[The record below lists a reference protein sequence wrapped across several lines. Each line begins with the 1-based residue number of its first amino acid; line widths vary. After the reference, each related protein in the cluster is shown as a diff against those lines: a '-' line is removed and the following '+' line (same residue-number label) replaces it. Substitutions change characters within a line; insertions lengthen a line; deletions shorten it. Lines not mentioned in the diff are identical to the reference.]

1 MKQSRTYKQNT
12 LDFIHVVSAFA
23 LIAFALRAWP
33 VLLLLIAVLT
43 IAGLY
48 GCWLWIFDEPQ
59 IRSHKP
65 LPHLPAPQSPY
76 HQLCQTVNKEILRIF
91 PRAKWVWLTPCPM
104 DAMWDNDFLA
114 VRLYGASGYHRAVV
128 HLVDG
133 EFHRLQVTTNKRT
146 SPATGAIQDTPTSTD
161 YSLMA
166 YQWVESQIV
175 FLNESCNNAIAEK
188 QDSLYLTAE
197 CLPDAQS
204 WPDIAKLLDGQG
216 FANEV
221 TENGILLHLQ
231 TKGA

>member
-1 MKQSRTYKQNT
+1 MKHTPTRKQNT
-12 LDFIHVVSAFA
+12 LDFIQIVSAFA

-33 VLLLLIAVLT
+33 ILLLLFVVLT
-43 IAGLY
+43 GTGLY
-48 GCWLWIFDEPQ
+48 WCWLWIFEEQTPTYH
-59 IRSHKP
+59 SP
-65 LPHLPAPQSPY
+65 PTLPKPQSPY
-76 HQLCQTVNKEILRIF
+76 HQLCQAVNEEILRIF
-91 PRAKWVWLTPCPM
+91 PHAKWIWLTPCPM
-104 DAMWDNDFLA
+104 AAMWDNDFLA

-133 EFHRLQVTTNKRT
+133 EFHRLQVTANKRT
-146 SPATGAIQDTPTSTD
+146 SPATSAIQDTPTSTD

-188 QDSLYLTAE
+188 RDSLYLAPE

-204 WPDIAKLLDGQG
+204 WPDISKVLDGQG

>member
-1 MKQSRTYKQNT
+1 MKQSCTHKQNT
-12 LDFIHVVSAFA
+12 LDFIQIVSAFA

-33 VLLLLIAVLT
+33 IRLLLLAVLI

-48 GCWLWIFDEPQ
+48 WCWLWIFDKQTP
-59 IRSHKP
+59 IHNS
-65 LPHLPAPQSPY
+65 LPALPKPQSPY
-76 HQLCQTVNKEILRIF
+76 HQLCQAVNKEVLRIF
-91 PRAKWVWLTPCPM
+91 PDAKWIWLTPCPM
-104 DAMWDNDFLA
+104 AAMWDNDFLA

-133 EFHRLQVTTNKRT
+133 AFHRLQVTANKRT
-146 SPATGAIQDTPTSTD
+146 PPATSAVQDTPTSTD

-188 QDSLYLTAE
+188 RDSLYLAPE

-204 WPDIAKLLDGQG
+204 WPDISKVLDGQG

>member
-1 MKQSRTYKQNT
+1 MKHTPTRKQNT
-12 LDFIHVVSAFA
+12 LDFIQIVSAFA

-33 VLLLLIAVLT
+33 ILLLLLAVLI

-48 GCWLWIFDEPQ
+48 WCWLWIFEKQTP
-59 IRSHKP
+59 IHNS
-65 LPHLPAPQSPY
+65 LPALPKPQSPY
-76 HQLCQTVNKEILRIF
+76 HQLCQAVNKEILRIF
-91 PRAKWVWLTPCPM
+91 PDAKWIWLTPCPM
-104 DAMWDNDFLA
+104 AAMWDNDFLA

-133 EFHRLQVTTNKRT
+133 SFHRLQVTANKRT
-146 SPATGAIQDTPTSTD
+146 PPATSAVQDTPTSTD

-188 QDSLYLTAE
+188 RDSLYLAPE

-204 WPDIAKLLDGQG
+204 WPDISKVLDGQG

>member
-1 MKQSRTYKQNT
+1 MKQSRVHKQNV
-12 LDFIHVVSAFA
+12 LDFLHIVSAFA

-33 VLLLLIAVLT
+33 ILLLLLAVLI

-48 GCWLWIFDEPQ
+48 WCWLWIFEKQTP
-59 IRSHKP
+59 IHNS
-65 LPHLPAPQSPY
+65 LPALPKPQSPY
-76 HQLCQTVNKEILRIF
+76 HQLCQAVNKEILRIF
-91 PRAKWVWLTPCPM
+91 PDAKWIWLTPCPM
-104 DAMWDNDFLA
+104 AAMWDNDFLA

-133 EFHRLQVTTNKRT
+133 AFHRLQVTANKRT
-146 SPATGAIQDTPTSTD
+146 PPATSAVQDTPTSTD

-188 QDSLYLTAE
+188 RDSLYLAPE

-204 WPDIAKLLDGQG
+204 WPDISKVLDGQG

>member
-1 MKQSRTYKQNT
+1 
-12 LDFIHVVSAFA
+12 
-23 LIAFALRAWP
+23 
-33 VLLLLIAVLT
+33 
-43 IAGLY
+43 
-48 GCWLWIFDEPQ
+48 
-59 IRSHKP
+59 
-65 LPHLPAPQSPY
+65 
-76 HQLCQTVNKEILRIF
+76 
-91 PRAKWVWLTPCPM
+91 
-104 DAMWDNDFLA
+104 MWDNDFLA

-133 EFHRLQVTTNKRT
+133 AFHRLQVTANKRT
-146 SPATGAIQDTPTSTD
+146 SPATSAVQDTPTSTD

-188 QDSLYLTAE
+188 RDSLYLAPD

-204 WPDIAKLLDGQG
+204 WPDISKVLDGQG

>member
-1 MKQSRTYKQNT
+1 MKQSRVHKQNV
-12 LDFIHVVSAFA
+12 LDFLHIVSAFA

-33 VLLLLIAVLT
+33 ILLLLLVVLT
-43 IAGLY
+43 GAGLCW
-48 GCWLWIFDEPQ
+48 CWLWIFEEQTPTHN
-59 IRSHKP
+59 SP
-65 LPHLPAPQSPY
+65 PTLPKPQSPY
-76 HQLCQTVNKEILRIF
+76 HRLCQAVNKEILRIF
-91 PRAKWVWLTPCPM
+91 PDAKWVWLTPCPM
-104 DAMWDNDFLA
+104 AAMWE
-114 VRLYGASGYHRAVV
+114 SGPLSVQ
-128 HLVDG
+128 
-133 EFHRLQVTTNKRT
+133 LQVAGGFKKASVYLEDGVFGHLQVETNASPFSATKAKEEPNT
-146 SPATGAIQDTPTSTD
+146 SAD

-188 QDSLYLTAE
+188 QHSLYLTAE

-204 WPDIAKLLDGQG
+204 WPDIAKVLDEQG